1 MTLWLLLRGML
12 STDPY
17 RVSYALIK
25 NFIFRQEIAL
35 VVGVE
40 GNRRGV
46 TELDAIRGIR

>member
-1 MTLWLLLRGML
+1 MGFN
-12 STDPY
+12 SGFKG
-17 RVSYALIK
+17 LIK